1 MPYFCWKQH
10 DIFYRARGEGPLLL
24 ILPGHTTSS
33 ICYEAEL
40 EYFSR
45 RFCVVSPDF
54 LGTGR
59 SDRLNFWTRSW
70 WKNAAEQAV
79 ALIEHLDRPDCVVLG
94 ASGGAII
101 AFLMALDYPE
111 KVRAI
116 IADSFVDRITKN
128 QVLNHIVRERG
139 RRTDRQQQFW
149 ENAHGPDWQD
159 VVEADT
165 ALLLRFTER
174 SGDWLEGRLGEI
186 QCPVLVT
193 GSKRDAVFPDITRK
207 LSRMSE
213 EITDCSMY
221 IGNNGGHPLMWKSPR
236 DFRTVVDCFLDR
248 TIFESKSTV

>member
-1 MPYFCWKQH
+1 MPYFNWKHH
-10 DIFYRARGEGPLLL
+10 DIYYRIQGEGPLLL
-24 ILPGHTTSS
+24 ILPDHTASS
-33 ICYEAEL
+33 ISYETEL

-54 LGTGR
+54 LGTGK
-59 SDRLNFWTRSW
+59 SERLDFWTRGW

-101 AFLMALDYPE
+101 AFLMALNYPE

-128 QVLNHIVRERG
+128 QVLKHIVSERG
-139 RRTDRQQQFW
+139 RRTEHQQRFW

-174 SGDWLEGRLGEI
+174 SGDWLEGRLKEI

-193 GSKRDAVFPDITRK
+193 GSKQDAIFPNITRK
-207 LSRMSE
+207 LSRMSD
-213 EITDCSMY
+213 EIADCSMY
-221 IGNNGGHPLMWKSPR
+221 IGNNGGHPLMWKSPE
-236 DFRTVVDCFLDR
+236 DFRTVVDRFLDR